1 MNRYVSCIVKSKEKG
16 ISTFKL
22 TMDWK
27 RCIIWQKA
35 TGENLQCPANSQR
48 RDAGASYV
56 SLSLNISTIL
66 SSKPFV
72 LRRFQWSLNTSKDRS
87 SDVRPENWLR
97 YCCSFVVNFPLLE
110 IKEREREREGE
121 KERERERNCKQ
132 PVMPKTSIRLSLF
145 LYLLILAKIL
155 ESSICLNPFPA
166 LILAR
171 SNFSLRWLLL
181 GKQ

>member
-72 LRRFQWSLNTSKDRS
+72 FRRFQWSLNTSKDRS
-87 SDVRPENWLR
+87 SDVRPENWR
-97 YCCSFVVNFPLLE
+97 RNCCSFVVNFPLLE
-110 IKEREREREGE
+110 I